1 MELMKILVIEDERY
15 LLEDIVEML
24 QYTNYDVFG
33 AHNGVQG
40 LKVAL
45 EQQPDLIVCDIM
57 MPEMNGY
64 DVLQRVRANPDTAS
78 VPFVFLTAKADRDSM
93 RQGMELG
100 ADDYLTKPF
109 TSSELL
115 TAISA
120 RLKRHSDIVE
130 RSEHHLEYVKQQLAR
145 MVTHELRTPLISIN
159 TVLNIISRQIGQLTT
174 SEMQEL
180 IDTIDAGSKRLSHR
194 VEQMVYLTQLETGML
209 TREVIAEKGMPLE
222 LWDLLVS
229 ATNIARRFAYQQGD
243 SINVNLHSDDRG
255 GMVLCNP
262 SALKQALA
270 ELIANALTFSP
281 ANGQVEIAQWV
292 KDGSIWV
299 SVVDQ
304 GPGIPASQLEAAL
317 EAFQQL
323 DRESQEQQGI
333 GIGLTLAHRIID
345 AHGGIFDLRSVV
357 GKGTQ
362 VVVGLPLY
370 AN

>member
-1 MELMKILVIEDERY
+1 MTKILVIEDERY

-33 AHNGVQG
+33 AHNGAQG
-40 LKVAL
+40 LKFAL

-57 MPEMNGY
+57 MPELNGY
-64 DVLQRVRANPDTAS
+64 DVLERVRAHPDTAS

-115 TAISA
+115 SAIST
-120 RLKRHSDIVE
+120 RLKRHADIVE
-130 RSEHHLEYVKQQLAR
+130 RSENRLEYVKQQLAR

-159 TVLNIISRQIGQLTT
+159 TVLNIISRQVGQL
-174 SEMQEL
+174 SAGELQEL
-180 IDTIDAGSKRLSHR
+180 LDTIDAGSKRLSHR

-209 TREVIAEKGMPLE
+209 NRDVIAEKGLPMS

-229 ATNIARRFAYQQGD
+229 AANIARRFAYQQPE
-243 SINVNLHSDDRG
+243 NVNINMHSDECN

-270 ELIANALTFSP
+270 EVIANALTFSP
-281 ANGQVEIAQWV
+281 ADSQVEIAQWFE
-292 KDGSIWV
+292 GQFLWV

-317 EAFQQL
+317 QSFQQL
-323 DRESQEQQGI
+323 DRETQEQQGI
-333 GIGLTLAHRIID
+333 GMGLPLAHRIID
-345 AHGGIFDLRSVV
+345 AHGGVFDLRSIVD
-357 GKGTQ
+357 KGTQ
-362 VVVGLPLY
+362 VTVGLPLY
-370 AN
+370 HE